1 MLKLKSD
8 TYRKRHENEI
18 NRFIVENSKW
28 INIVRNSK
36 ANSIETIEDKNLYI
50 ADIEDDKNIEYDS
63 LNNSYYDLIVLTDI
77 FELSNDVY
85 TLLSVLKNKLNEDG
99 KFLLTTVN
107 PKWNA
112 LLLFLKNLNLK
123 NKLNPGHTYTIKR
136 LI

>member
-112 LLLFLKNLNLK
+112 LLLF
-123 NKLNPGHTYTIKR
+123 
-136 LI
+136 